1 MAGRIAYY
9 GNIVTNGLIL
19 DLDAAK
25 RDSYPGSGTTWND
38 ISGFQNNGT
47 LTNGPTYSTS
57 GAGSIVF
64 DGVDDYVSTPY
75 TTAIGIGEFSYS
87 IWIKFTIS
95 QIGALIV
102 KRLDAPTYQ
111 QFSLYIAGDSSG
123 NTPGTKIAF
132 NDVQST
138 GLLRMGITSTSFNDG
153 KWHHLVATR
162 TSTSTLLYI
171 NGTLLLTTTSAAI
184 NLSSSSKIFIARSGN
199 DQTVGGIPFNGSIA
213 TTQIYNR
220 ALTAQEILQNYNATK
235 GRYQ

>member
-25 RDSYPGSGTTWND
+25 RDSYPGTGTAWND

-57 GAGSIVF
+57 GAGSIIF

-75 TTAIGIGEFSYS
+75 TAAIGIGEFSYN
-87 IWIKFTIS
+87 IWIKFTVS

-123 NTPGTKIAF
+123 NTSGTKIAF
-132 NDVQST
+132 GDVQST
-138 GLLRMGITSTSFNDG
+138 ELLRAGVTTPSFNDG

-171 NGTLLLTTTSAAI
+171 DGILLVTTTSSAI
-184 NLSSSSKIFIARSGN
+184 NLASTSKVFIARSGN

-213 TTQIYNR
+213 NVLLYNR
-220 ALTAQEILQNYNATK
+220 ALTAAEVLQNYNATK
-235 GRYQ
+235 TRYQ